1 MIWETK
7 SIDGINERE
16 LELMIELFKEVPS
29 KDNIK
34 PSDLRKRVEGKNHF
48 VTFVKTS
55 LGKLIACYIAYQ
67 SSTEVLYL
75 WLGSVRREWR
85 GKGITKMYF
94 KLIEESSKERGY
106 RKLTIK
112 VPYGS
117 KLSNYLQRNGW
128 KLITIENNKV
138 RTSLYELKL

>member
-7 SIDGINERE
+7 PIDGINEKE

-34 PSDLRKRVEGKNHF
+34 PSDLRKRVEGRNHF
-48 VTFVKTS
+48 VTLVKTS

-75 WLGSVRREWR
+75 WLGSVRRDWR
-85 GKGITKMYF
+85 GKGISKTYF
-94 KLIEESSKERGY
+94 KFIEKLSKEWGY

-117 KLSNYLQRNGW
+117 RLSNYLQRNGW
-128 KLITIENNKV
+128 KLITVENNKV
-138 RTSLYELKL
+138 HTSFYELEL